1 MSNRKISNQLN
12 KAAALS
18 LVALLGSSMAH
29 AEHPHMPAERG
40 MVTLQTEV
48 SREVQNDEMRA
59 TLYTEQSH
67 KNPTTLANQISQTIN
82 TAMTAAKR
90 YPAVSVKTTGQNTYP
105 IYDDK
110 NRLTTWRARSEIE
123 LKSTDFRAMSELM
136 AQLQEQLQLGGI
148 SFNVSTQQRKTVEN
162 ELLSELAQSF
172 KQRVMILQ
180 SAWGSSGYELVNLN
194 INTEN
199 QPHYPQPMMMRA
211 SADMMEAKVA
221 PQSVEAGNSRIQ
233 ISANG
238 TIQLKP

>member
-1 MSNRKISNQLN
+1 MLNQLN
-12 KAAALS
+12 KASLLS
-18 LVALLGSSMAH
+18 MIALLGSSIAH
-29 AEHPHMPAERG
+29 AEHPHPPAERG
-40 MVTLQTEV
+40 MVNLQTEV

-67 KNPTTLANQISQTIN
+67 RNPTTLANQISQTLN
-82 TAMTAAKR
+82 GAMTAAKR
-90 YPAVSVKTTGQNTYP
+90 YPAVKVSTAAQNTYP

-110 NRLTTWRARSEIE
+110 NRLTTWRSRSEIE

-136 AQLQEQLQLGGI
+136 AQLQEQLQLGNI

-162 ELLSELAQSF
+162 ELLTELTQAF
-172 KQRVMILQ
+172 RQRASILQ
-180 SAWGSSGYELVNLN
+180 TAWGSSGYELVNLT

-199 QPHYPQPMMMRA
+199 QQHYPQPMMMARA
-211 SADMMEAKVA
+211 GADMMESKVA
-221 PQSVEAGNSRIQ
+221 TQTMEAGNSRIQ

>member
-1 MSNRKISNQLN
+1 MSNPRHTAII
-12 KAAALS
+12 
-18 LVALLGSSMAH
+18 LGLATLIGSTATH
-29 AEHPHMPAERG
+29 AEHPHTAAERG
-40 MVTLQTEV
+40 MVNLQTEV
-48 SREVQNDEMRA
+48 SRDVQNDEMRA

-67 KNPTTLANQISQTIN
+67 RNPTTLANQISQTIN

-90 YPAVSVKTTGQNTYP
+90 YPAVTVKTTGQNTYP

-136 AQLQEQLQLGGI
+136 AQLQEQLQLGNI

-162 ELLSELAQSF
+162 ELLTELTQAF
-172 KQRVMILQ
+172 KQRATILQ
-180 SAWGSSGYELVNLN
+180 TAWGSSGYELVNLT

-199 QPHYPQPMMMRA
+199 QQHYPQPMMMARA
-211 SADMMEAKVA
+211 SADMMEQKVA
-221 PQSVEAGNSRIQ
+221 TQTMEAGNSRIQ

-238 TIQLKP
+238 TVQLKP

>member
-1 MSNRKISNQLN
+1 MSNPRHTAII
-12 KAAALS
+12 
-18 LVALLGSSMAH
+18 LGLATLIGSTAAH
-29 AEHPHMPAERG
+29 AEHPHTAAERG
-40 MVTLQTEV
+40 MINLQTEV

-82 TAMTAAKR
+82 AAMTAAKR
-90 YPAVSVKTTGQNTYP
+90 YPAVTVKTTGQNTYP

-110 NRLTTWRARSEIE
+110 NRLTTWRTRSEIE

-136 AQLQEQLQLGGI
+136 AQLQEQLQLGNI

-162 ELLSELAQSF
+162 ELLAELTQAF
-172 KQRVMILQ
+172 KQRATILQ
-180 SAWGSSGYELVNLN
+180 TAWGSSGYELVNLT

-199 QPHYPQPMMMRA
+199 QQHYPQPMMMARA
-211 SADMMEAKVA
+211 SADMMENKVA
-221 PQSVEAGNSRIQ
+221 AQTMEAGNSRIQ

-238 TIQLKP
+238 TVQLKP

>member
-1 MSNRKISNQLN
+1 MSKHSKQLN
-12 KAAALS
+12 KAAVLS
-18 LVALLGSSMAH
+18 ILALLGNGIVH
-29 AEHPHMPAERG
+29 AADNVPAERG
-40 MVTLQTEV
+40 MVNLQTEV

-59 TLYTEQSH
+59 TLYTEQSN
-67 KNPTTLANQISQTIN
+67 KNPTTLANQISQSIN
-82 TAMTAAKR
+82 SAMTAAKR
-90 YPAVSVKTTGQNTYP
+90 YPNVSVKSTGQSTYP

-110 NRLTTWRARSEIE
+110 NRLTTWRSRSEIE

-136 AQLQEQLQLGGI
+136 AQLQEQLQLGGV

-162 ELLSELAQSF
+162 ELLTELTQAF
-172 KQRVMILQ
+172 KQRATILQ
-180 SAWGSSGYELVNLN
+180 TAWGSSGYELVNLT

-199 QPHYPQPMMMRA
+199 QQHYPQPMMMARG

-238 TIQLKP
+238 TVQLKP

>member
-1 MSNRKISNQLN
+1 MSNQLH
-12 KAAALS
+12 KAAVLS
-18 LVALLGSSMAH
+18 LVTLLGTSMAH
-29 AEHPHMPAERG
+29 AEHPQHVAERG
-40 MVTLQTEV
+40 MVNLQTEV

-90 YPAVSVKTTGQNTYP
+90 YPAVTVKTTGQNTYP

-136 AQLQEQLQLGGI
+136 AQLQEQLQLGNI
-148 SFNVSTQQRKTVEN
+148 SFNVSTQQRKAVEN
-162 ELLSELAQSF
+162 ELLAELTQAF
-172 KQRVMILQ
+172 KQRATILQ
-180 SAWGSSGYELVNLN
+180 TAWGSSGYELVNLT
-194 INTEN
+194 INTES
-199 QPHYPQPMMMRA
+199 QQHYPQPMMMMRA
-211 SADMMEAKVA
+211 SADMMESKVA
-221 PQSVEAGNSRIQ
+221 PQNMEAGNSRIQ

-238 TIQLKP
+238 TVQLKP